1 MSKIPKDKRVEV
13 YKDRRAQLLLSKFL
27 GGELTKLEPVFNSK
41 YGYRYP
47 IVEKITGDAQ
57 SANGFLK
64 HLFEVGILKRELFD
78 KIIRCLHCDSANI
91 AAHYRCPYC
100 NSFKVSKSSL
110 IEHVSCGYIDT
121 EEKFQKEDKLVCPKC
136 RKELT
141 KLDVDYRKA
150 GAWCTCNECDK
161 SFDIPVFSHFCR
173 DCRQDFTFGEALYE
187 DVFSYSLS
195 EDVVREAALGWILI
209 APIKEFLESRGF
221 EVESP
226 GFLKGKSGTNH
237 MFDLTASRDGKSQ
250 KVTAIDLAASTGD
263 VVSEQVVIAMFAKV
277 YDVVP
282 DRACLVAIPKM
293 SKDGSKLAELYKIK
307 VIEAKNQEEAINA
320 LKESIKE

>member
-13 YKDRRAQLLLSKFL
+13 YKDHRAQLLLSKFL

-57 SANGFLK
+57 SANEFLK

-78 KIIRCLHCDSANI
+78 KIIRCVHCDSANI

-100 NSFKVSKSSL
+100 NSFKVSKNSL

-121 EEKFQKEDKLVCPKC
+121 EEKFHKEDKLVCPKC
-136 RKELT
+136 HKELT
-141 KLDVDYRKA
+141 KIDMDYRKA

-221 EVESP
+221 KVESP
-226 GFLKGKSGTNH
+226 GFLKGKSGTKH

-320 LKESIKE
+320 LKGCIKE

>member
-1 MSKIPKDKRVEV
+1 MSKILKDKRVEV
-13 YKDRRAQLLLSKFL
+13 YKDHRAQLLLSKFL
-27 GGELTKLEPVFNSK
+27 SGELTRLEPVFSSK
-41 YGYRYP
+41 YGYKYP

-57 SANGFLK
+57 SASEFLK
-64 HLFEVGILKRELFD
+64 HLFEVGVLKRELFD

-100 NSFKVSKSSL
+100 HSFKVSKSSL

-121 EEKFQKEDKLVCPKC
+121 EEKFHKEDKLVCPRC

-141 KLDVDYRKA
+141 KIDVNYRKA
-150 GAWCTCNECDK
+150 GAWCTCNECNK

-237 MFDLTASRDGKSQ
+237 MFDLTASRDGKGQ
-250 KVTAIDLAASTGD
+250 KITAIDLAASTAD
-263 VVSEQVVIAMFAKV
+263 VVSEQVIIAMFAKV
-277 YDVVP
+277 YDVTP
-282 DRACLVAIPKM
+282 DKAYLVAIPKI

>member
-13 YKDRRAQLLLSKFL
+13 YKDHRAQLLLSKFL
-27 GGELTKLEPVFNSK
+27 GGELTKLEPVFNPK

-47 IVEKITGDAQ
+47 IVEKITGDVR
-57 SANGFLK
+57 SAKEFLK
-64 HLFEVGILKRELFD
+64 FLFEVGILKRELFD
-78 KIIRCLHCDSANI
+78 KIIRCPHCESVNI

-100 NSFKVSKSSL
+100 KSLKVRKSSL
-110 IEHVSCGYIDT
+110 IEHVPCGYIDT

-136 RKELT
+136 SKDLV

-173 DCRQDFTFGEALYE
+173 DCHQDFTFGEALYE

-195 EDVVREAALGWILI
+195 ENVVRETAVSWILI

-221 EVESP
+221 KVESP

-237 MFDLTASRDGKSQ
+237 MFDLTAVSAGKKQ
-250 KVTAIDLAASTGD
+250 NTTVIDFATSTDD
-263 VVSEQVVIAMFAKV
+263 VVS
-277 YDVVP
+277 
-282 DRACLVAIPKM
+282 
-293 SKDGSKLAELYKIK
+293 
-307 VIEAKNQEEAINA
+307 
-320 LKESIKE
+320 

>member
-13 YKDRRAQLLLSKFL
+13 YKDHRAQLLLSKFL
-27 GGELTKLEPVFNSK
+27 GGELTKLEPVFNPK
-41 YGYRYP
+41 VGYRYP

-57 SANGFLK
+57 SVNEFLK
-64 HLFEVGILKRELFD
+64 HLFDVGILKRELFD

-100 NSFKVSKSSL
+100 KSFKVSKSSL

-121 EEKFQKEDKLVCPKC
+121 EEKFRKEDKLVCPRC

-141 KLDVDYRKA
+141 KPDVDYRKA

-173 DCRQDFTFGEALYE
+173 DCHQDFTFGEALYE

-221 EVESP
+221 KVKSP

-237 MFDLTASRDGKSQ
+237 MFDLTAFRDGKSQ
-250 KVTAIDLAASTGD
+250 KVTVIDLAASTAD

-277 YDVVP
+277 YDVSP
-282 DRACLVAIPKM
+282 DRACIVAIPKI

-307 VIEAKNQEEAINA
+307 VIEAKNQKEAINA
-320 LKESIKE
+320 LKESIEE

>member
-1 MSKIPKDKRVEV
+1 MSKTSKDKRVEV
-13 YKDRRAQLLLSKFL
+13 YKDHRAQLLLSKFL
-27 GGELTKLEPVFNSK
+27 SGELNKLEPIYNTK

-47 IVEKITGDAQ
+47 IVEKITGDVQ
-57 SANGFLK
+57 SANEFLK
-64 HLFEVGILKRELFD
+64 HLFEVGILQRELFD
-78 KIIRCLHCDSANI
+78 KIVRCLHCGSANVSV
-91 AAHYRCPYC
+91 HYSCPYC
-100 NSFKVSKSSL
+100 KSFKVNKSSL
-110 IEHVSCGYIDT
+110 VEHVPCGYIDT
-121 EEKFQKEDKLVCPKC
+121 EEKFQKKDKLVCPKC

-161 SFDIPVFSHFCR
+161 SFDIPVFSHLCR
-173 DCRQDFTFGEALYE
+173 DCHQDFTFGEAIYE

-237 MFDLTASRDGKSQ
+237 MFDLVASRGGKDQ

-263 VVSEQVVIAMFAKV
+263 AVSEQVVIAMFAKV
-277 YDVVP
+277 YDVAP
-282 DRACLVAIPKM
+282 DKACLVAIPKM
-293 SKDGSKLAELYKIK
+293 SKNGSKLAELYKIK
-307 VIEAKNQEEAINA
+307 VIEAKNQKEAIKA
-320 LKESIKE
+320 LKEDIKE